1 MPLIASIDIGTNT
14 VRLLAAEVRDNKIVR
29 EALNLRETT
38 RLGEG
43 LKKGGKLRPE
53 ARERTIRAL
62 SRFARKMLD
71 AGVKGVSAVGT
82 EALRKASDAVEF
94 IEEARE
100 KAGIDL
106 RVISAEEEARLTL
119 LGVRSG
125 LSALAPEGKKLIID
139 IGGGSTEF
147 ILTEDWSRHKA
158 ISLPVGAVNLFER
171 FLLNDPPVTLEMADL
186 TAFCAGQVIPPLK
199 NFLAG
204 VKPLLI
210 GTAGTITTLAAVD
223 LALEPYD
230 PLKVTGYSIDRD
242 RVAVLEGRLAGLPK
256 ESRRLIAGIEPG
268 REDIILSGT
277 VLLGV
282 IMDAAQANKI
292 TVCDSGLREGNL
304 LDFYEKNEF

>member
-14 VRLLAAEVRDNKIVR
+14 VRLLAAEVQDNKIVR
-29 EALNLRETT
+29 EALSLRETT

-53 ARERTIRAL
+53 ARERTIKAL
-62 SRFARKMLD
+62 SRYASKMLD

-82 EALRKASDAVEF
+82 EALRMASDSAEF
-94 IEEARE
+94 IEQARE
-100 KAGIDL
+100 EAGIEL
-106 RVISAEEEARLTL
+106 RVITAEEEARLTL
-119 LGVRSG
+119 LGVRYG
-125 LSALAPEGKKLIID
+125 LGNIAPDGKKLIID

-147 ILTEDWSRHKA
+147 VLTEDWSRHKA
-158 ISLPVGAVNLFER
+158 ISLPIGAVNLFER
-171 FLLNDPPVTLEMADL
+171 FLLNDPPVTLEMTDL
-186 TAFCAGQVIPPLK
+186 TAFCVGQVMSPLK

-204 VKPLLI
+204 AKPLLV

-223 LALEPYD
+223 LALELYD
-230 PLKVTGYSIDRD
+230 PLKVTGHSMDRE

-277 VLLGV
+277 VLLAV
-282 IMDAAQANKI
+282 IMDAAQADKI
-292 TVCDSGLREGNL
+292 TVCDSGLMEGNL
-304 LDFYEKNEF
+304 LDYYDKKGF

>member
-1 MPLIASIDIGTNT
+1 MPVIASIDIGTNT
-14 VRLLAAEVRDNKIVR
+14 VRLLAAEVRDNKIIR
-29 EALNLRETT
+29 EVLNLRETA

-43 LKKGGKLRPE
+43 LKKGGKIRPE
-53 ARERTIRAL
+53 ARERTIRTL
-62 SRFARKMLD
+62 SQFANKMLD

-82 EALRKASDAVEF
+82 EALRKASDAAEF
-94 IEEARE
+94 LKEARE
-100 KAGIDL
+100 EAGIEL

-125 LSALAPEGKKLIID
+125 LSGLALDGKKLIID

-147 ILTEDWSRHKA
+147 ILTEDWYNHKT
-158 ISLPVGAVNLFER
+158 ISLPIGAVNLFER
-171 FLLNDPPVTLEMADL
+171 FLLNDPPVSLEMANL
-186 TAFCAGQVIPPLK
+186 TAFCAGQVMAPLK
-199 NFLAG
+199 DFLAG
-204 VKPLLI
+204 MKPLLI

-223 LALEPYD
+223 LALELYD
-230 PLKVTGYSIDRD
+230 PLKVTGYSIGRD
-242 RVAVLEGRLAGLPK
+242 RVAVLEGRLAALPK

-282 IMDAAQANKI
+282 IMDAAQADKI

-304 LDFYEKNEF
+304 LDYYEKNKF

>member
-1 MPLIASIDIGTNT
+1 MPVIASIDIGTNT
-14 VRLLAAEVRDNKIVR
+14 VRLLAAEVRDNKIIR
-29 EALNLRETT
+29 EVLNLRETT

-62 SRFARKMLD
+62 SQFASKMLD
-71 AGVKGVSAVGT
+71 AGVKGASAVGT
-82 EALRKASDAVEF
+82 EALRKASDAAEF
-94 IEEARE
+94 LEEARE
-100 KAGIDL
+100 EAGVEL

-125 LSALAPEGKKLIID
+125 LGGHALDGQKLIID

-147 ILTEDWSRHKA
+147 ILTENWSNHKA
-158 ISLPVGAVNLFER
+158 ISLSIGAVNLFER
-171 FLLNDPPVTLEMADL
+171 FLLNDPPVSLEMADL
-186 TAFCAGQVIPPLK
+186 TTFCTGQVMAPLK

-204 VKPLLI
+204 AKPLLI

-223 LALEPYD
+223 LALEVYD
-230 PLKVTGYSIDRD
+230 PRKVTGYSIDRD
-242 RVAVLEGRLAGLPK
+242 RVAVLEGRLAALPK

-277 VLLGV
+277 ALLGV
-282 IMDAAQANKI
+282 IMDAAKADKI

-304 LDFYEKNEF
+304 LDYYEKNKF

>member
-82 EALRKASDAVEF
+82 EALRRASDAVEF

-125 LSALAPEGKKLIID
+125 LSGLAPDGEKLIID

-186 TAFCAGQVIPPLK
+186 TAFCAEPGNTSAEEFSGGGEAPPYR
-199 NFLAG
+199 NG
-204 VKPLLI
+204 RDHNHP
-210 GTAGTITTLAAVD
+210 GGSRPGAGTLRSA
-223 LALEPYD
+223 E
-230 PLKVTGYSIDRD
+230 GHG
-242 RVAVLEGRLAGLPK
+242 VL
-256 ESRRLIAGIEPG
+256 
-268 REDIILSGT
+268 
-277 VLLGV
+277 
-282 IMDAAQANKI
+282 
-292 TVCDSGLREGNL
+292 
-304 LDFYEKNEF
+304 Y

>member
-43 LKKGGKLRPE
+43 IKKGGKLRPE

-62 SRFARKMLD
+62 SRFAREMLD

-100 KAGIDL
+100 KAGINL

-125 LSALAPEGKKLIID
+125 LS
-139 IGGGSTEF
+139 
-147 ILTEDWSRHKA
+147 
-158 ISLPVGAVNLFER
+158 
-171 FLLNDPPVTLEMADL
+171 DP
-186 TAFCAGQVIPPLK
+186 C
-199 NFLAG
+199 
-204 VKPLLI
+204 
-210 GTAGTITTLAAVD
+210 
-223 LALEPYD
+223 
-230 PLKVTGYSIDRD
+230 
-242 RVAVLEGRLAGLPK
+242 
-256 ESRRLIAGIEPG
+256 PG
-268 REDIILSGT
+268 RQKTD
-277 VLLGV
+277 
-282 IMDAAQANKI
+282 N
-292 TVCDSGLREGNL
+292 
-304 LDFYEKNEF
+304 